1 VQSVPRPPASVPL
14 GGSLRASRAALL
26 ARPLGPL
33 VAVDLADGR
42 SLTVEDLGA
51 GWVTCAAVADIPV
64 LRSSAAAEVDA
75 ERVAVPVRRRR
86 LGTAVV
92 LAGALGAAVVALATG
107 FSGAPAPAAAG
118 PVAHPDVPRAPAT
131 PALPIRARGGRA
143 KALPRATPPP
153 PAPPPAL
160 PAAPAVVAPPP
171 APPPAP
177 PAPPPLPELP
187 SVPAL

>member
-1 VQSVPRPPASVPL
+1 VPL

-51 GWVTCAAVADIPV
+51 GWVACAAVADAPV
-64 LRSSAAAEVDA
+64 LRSAAGADVDA
-75 ERVAVPVRRRR
+75 ERVAVPARRRR

-107 FSGAPAPAAAG
+107 FSGAPAPAVAG
-118 PVAHPDVPRAPAT
+118 PVAHPDVPRPPAV
-131 PALPIRARGGRA
+131 LPLLMQARGGRA
-143 KALPRATPPP
+143 KALPPATPPP
-153 PAPPPAL
+153 RPPKPAV
-160 PAAPAVVAPPP
+160 PAAPAVV